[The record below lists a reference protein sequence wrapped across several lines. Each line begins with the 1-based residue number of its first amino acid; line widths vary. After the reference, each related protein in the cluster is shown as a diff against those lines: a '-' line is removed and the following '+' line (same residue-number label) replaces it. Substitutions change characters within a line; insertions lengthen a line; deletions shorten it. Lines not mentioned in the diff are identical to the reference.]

1 MPKACIEP
9 TQITLQLATR
19 AQESILANL
28 LELYMHDM
36 SEAFP
41 LRISDEGRFGY
52 AWLPTYWAEPERRF
66 PYLIRSEN
74 AGLLGFVLTTIGS
87 PGSEDPDALDVAE
100 FFVLR
105 RFRRSKVGT
114 TAIQM
119 LWDQRP
125 GHWVVR
131 VSEGNPEG
139 RSFWPNVVS
148 AYTGGVFEEK
158 RIPGR
163 HYHWRVYELE
173 SRTRR

>member
-1 MPKACIEP
+1 MLKACMEP
-9 TQITLQLATR
+9 TQISLQLATR
-19 AQESILANL
+19 AQESTLANL

-36 SEAFP
+36 SEVFP
-41 LRISDEGRFGY
+41 LRISDEGKFGY
-52 AWLPTYWAEPERRF
+52 AWLPTYWAEPDRRF
-66 PYLIRSEN
+66 PYLIRSES
-74 AGLLGFVLTTIGS
+74 AGLLGFVLTTVGS
-87 PGSEDPDALDVAE
+87 PGSDDPNCLDVAE

-139 RSFWPNVVS
+139 SGFWPNVVA
-148 AYTGGVFEEK
+148 AYSGGKFTEK
-158 RIPGR
+158 RTAGR
-163 HYHWRVYELE
+163 HFFWRVYELD
-173 SRTRR
+173 SRRR